1 MCCFARNPQLYH
13 IDGIFCCLGATF
25 VQYLQKFTLTF
36 VHLWMLVMHKVL
48 LLLGLIF
55 MAALPVWA
63 VEKISVA
70 AAADLNLALTEIV
83 AHYGKQG
90 ANSIEISAPREKH

>member
-1 MCCFARNPQLYH
+1 VLPSRNPGPIS

-36 VHLWMLVMHKVL
+36 IHLGMLAVNKVL
-48 LLLGLIF
+48 LLLGVVF
-55 MAALPVWA
+55 MSALPVWA
-63 VEKISVA
+63 AEKISVA
-70 AAADLNLALTEIV
+70 AAADLNVTLTELV

-90 ANSIEISAPREKH
+90 GNPVEILVPRGRH

>member
-1 MCCFARNPQLYH
+1 VLLARNPGPIS

-48 LLLGLIF
+48 LLLGVVF
-55 MAALPVWA
+55 MSALHAWA

-83 AHYGKQG
+83 AHSGKQG
-90 ANSIEISAPREKH
+90 GNSVEISVAREKH